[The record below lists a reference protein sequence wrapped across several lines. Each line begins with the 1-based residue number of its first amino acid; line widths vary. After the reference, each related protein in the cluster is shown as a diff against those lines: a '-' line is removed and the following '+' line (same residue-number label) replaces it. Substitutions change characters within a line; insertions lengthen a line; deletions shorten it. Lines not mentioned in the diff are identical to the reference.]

1 MEMLKEK
8 AGIITGGGTGIGR
21 EAAILFAKN
30 GAKLVICGR
39 REEKLLETVEL
50 VRAIGGEIYH
60 VCCDVSKEDEV
71 EGMVKFSVEKMGK
84 LDFAFNNAGITSPAP
99 GKLIHEIPTGA
110 VEQIMAINGLGV
122 FYSMKY
128 ELPYLLENGGGTIVN
143 NCSINSTCVTK
154 AGAPYSASKYAA
166 YAYTMC
172 AALDYADKN
181 IRVNGIGPGVTMTPM
196 IEATMKAAPEKIQ
209 GLINAIPD
217 GRTGTALDQAQAAMF
232 LLSDLSSHINGQL
245 LLVDGGQSVKM

>member
-1 MEMLKEK
+1 MKMLEGK
-8 AGIITGGGTGIGR
+8 AGIITGGGSGIGR
-21 EAAILFAKN
+21 EAAVLFAKN
-30 GAKLVICGR
+30 GAKVFICGR
-39 REEKLLETVEL
+39 REEPLKETAEL
-50 VRAIGGEIYH
+50 VKAVGGECYYTT
-60 VCCDVSKEDEV
+60 CDC
-71 EGMVKFSVEKMGK
+71 SVESQVKEMTALAVKQLGK
-84 LDFAFNNAGITSPAP
+84 LDFAFNNHGITSPAP
-99 GKLIHEIPTGA
+99 GKLIHEIPEGA
-110 VEQIMAINGLGV
+110 VELIMSINGLGV
-122 FYSMKY
+122 YYCMKH

-172 AALDYADKN
+172 AALDYADRN
-181 IRVNGIGPGVTMTPM
+181 IRVNAIGPGVTMTPM

-209 GLINAIPD
+209 GLINNIPD

-232 LLSDLSSHINGQL
+232 LLSDYSTHINGQL